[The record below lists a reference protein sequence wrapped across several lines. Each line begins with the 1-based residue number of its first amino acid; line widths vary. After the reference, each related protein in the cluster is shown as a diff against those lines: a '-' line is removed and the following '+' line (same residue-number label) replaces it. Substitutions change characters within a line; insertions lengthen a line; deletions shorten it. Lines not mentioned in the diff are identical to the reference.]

1 MTCHHQFPPTERTTS
16 DPATSRADRIRG
28 AIWGQFVGDA
38 ACLGSHWIY
47 DLAEMARRFP
57 EGVVGF
63 EEPSTGHYHAGKV
76 SGDQTHYG
84 DAALLL
90 LRSVAERSG
99 FDAVDFGQRFVAMM
113 ESHDYTG
120 YRDHATRDTLAKY
133 RAFREA
139 HPGEDFD
146 FQQGADDDQP
156 ATATRLV
163 PVVAAHFRDGLLT
176 GMVTTTTRVCQDN
189 DRAVAY
195 MQCHA
200 LILRGLFNGREL
212 PVAIAAAA
220 ERCMSSGGFGEEVGM
235 KVREALAVS
244 SLPVM
249 EATLRFGQS
258 CPLAGSFPS
267 AIQAALAHHD
277 DFAMAIKETA
287 RAGGDNAGRAA
298 LVGAWLGAALGIEGI
313 PEVWRDRLTARDAIA
328 RDVDTI
334 ISRVVR
340 QRDT

>member
-1 MTCHHQFPPTERTTS
+1 
-16 DPATSRADRIRG
+16 
-28 AIWGQFVGDA
+28 
-38 ACLGSHWIY
+38 
-47 DLAEMARRFP
+47 
-57 EGVVGF
+57 
-63 EEPSTGHYHAGKV
+63 
-76 SGDQTHYG
+76 
-84 DAALLL
+84 
-90 LRSVAERSG
+90 
-99 FDAVDFGQRFVAMM
+99 
-113 ESHDYTG
+113 
-120 YRDHATRDTLAKY
+120 
-133 RAFREA
+133 
-139 HPGEDFD
+139 
-146 FQQGADDDQP
+146 
-156 ATATRLV
+156 
-163 PVVAAHFRDGLLT
+163 
-176 GMVTTTTRVCQDN
+176 
-189 DRAVAY
+189 